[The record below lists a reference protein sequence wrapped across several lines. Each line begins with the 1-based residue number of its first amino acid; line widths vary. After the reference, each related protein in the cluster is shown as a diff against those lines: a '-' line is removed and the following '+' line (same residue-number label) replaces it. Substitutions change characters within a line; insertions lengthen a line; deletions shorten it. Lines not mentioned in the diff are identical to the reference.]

1 MLSGIGS
8 LELLTIGVVALIFIG
23 PKDLPVVFLR
33 VGQFVGRIRG
43 MARDFQTAMSDV
55 ARQSGLD
62 DVKTSLDGLG
72 DLNKI
77 GKTTPAGSKAD
88 TAKNFHN
95 KYLKPLEADKKS
107 KTGKAVKSAV
117 KTASKPPAKTA
128 VKTASHGGARTVP
141 AKTVQPPAESSPS
154 AKSAATAPKKPAVK
168 PAKPVKQKSS

>member
-95 KYLKPLEADKKS
+95 KYLKPLEADKKG
-107 KTGKAVKSAV
+107 KTGKAGKAVKSAS
-117 KTASKPPAKTA
+117 KSRTPSPHSKPRAMAGRGQSPQKPPSPPPNLHHRLNRRDRTQKTC
-128 VKTASHGGARTVP
+128 G
-141 AKTVQPPAESSPS
+141 
-154 AKSAATAPKKPAVK
+154 
-168 PAKPVKQKSS
+168 

>member
-77 GKTTPAGSKAD
+77 GKTSKAD

-95 KYLKPLEADKKS
+95 KYLKPLEADKKG
-107 KTGKAVKSAV
+107 KTGKAVKSA
-117 KTASKPPAKTA
+117 SKPAL
-128 VKTASHGGARTVP
+128 KTASHGGARTVP
-141 AKTVQPPAESSPS
+141 AKTAQPPAESSPS

>member
-95 KYLKPLEADKKS
+95 KYLKPLEADKKG
-107 KTGKAVKSAV
+107 KTGKAGKAVKSASKSPV
-117 KTASKPPAKTA
+117 KSP

-141 AKTVQPPAESSPS
+141 AKTAQPPAESSPS
-154 AKSAATAPKKPAVK
+154 VKSARPAPKKPAVK

>member
-95 KYLKPLEADKKS
+95 KYLKPLEADKKG
-107 KTGKAVKSAV
+107 KTGKAVKSA
-117 KTASKPPAKTA
+117 SKPPAKPA

-141 AKTVQPPAESSPS
+141 AKTAQPPAESSPS
-154 AKSAATAPKKPAVK
+154 AKSATTAPKKPAVK

>member
-95 KYLKPLEADKKS
+95 KYLKPLEADKKG
-107 KTGKAVKSAV
+107 KTGKAGKAV
-117 KTASKPPAKTA
+117 KTASKSPI
-128 VKTASHGGARTVP
+128 KTASHGGARTVP
-141 AKTVQPPAESSPS
+141 AKTAQPPAESSPS
-154 AKSAATAPKKPAVK
+154 AKSARPAPKKPAVK

>member
-95 KYLKPLEADKKS
+95 KYLKPLEADKKG
-107 KTGKAVKSAV
+107 KTGKAGKAV
-117 KTASKPPAKTA
+117 KTASKSPVKPA

-141 AKTVQPPAESSPS
+141 AKTAQPPAESSPS

>member
-95 KYLKPLEADKKS
+95 KYLKPLEADKKG
-107 KTGKAVKSAV
+107 KTGKAGKAV
-117 KTASKPPAKTA
+117 KTASKSPVKPA

-141 AKTVQPPAESSPS
+141 AKTAQPPAESSPS
-154 AKSAATAPKKPAVK
+154 VKSAATAPKKPAVK

>member
-95 KYLKPLEADKKS
+95 KYLKPLEADKKG
-107 KTGKAVKSAV
+107 KTGKAGKAV
-117 KTASKPPAKTA
+117 KTANKPAL
-128 VKTASHGGARTVP
+128 KTASHGGARTVP

>member
-95 KYLKPLEADKKS
+95 KYLKPLEADKKG
-107 KTGKAVKSAV
+107 KTGKAGKAVKSA
-117 KTASKPPAKTA
+117 SKSAL
-128 VKTASHGGARTVP
+128 KTASHGGARTVP
-141 AKTVQPPAESSPS
+141 AKTAQPPAESSPS
-154 AKSAATAPKKPAVK
+154 VKSAATAPKKPAVK

>member
-95 KYLKPLEADKKS
+95 KYLKPLEADKKG
-107 KTGKAVKSAV
+107 KTGKAVKF
-117 KTASKPPAKTA
+117 ASKSAP
-128 VKTASHGGARTVP
+128 KTASHGGARTVP
-141 AKTVQPPAESSPS
+141 AKTAQPPAESSPS

>member
-95 KYLKPLEADKKS
+95 KYLKPLEADKKG
-107 KTGKAVKSAV
+107 KTGKAGKAVKSA
-117 KTASKPPAKTA
+117 SKPPVKPTL
-128 VKTASHGGARTVP
+128 KTASHGGARTVP
-141 AKTVQPPAESSPS
+141 AKTAKPPAESSPS
-154 AKSAATAPKKPAVK
+154 AKSAPKAPKKPAVK

>member
-95 KYLKPLEADKKS
+95 KYLKPLEADKKGKTS
-107 KTGKAVKSAV
+107 KAGKAV
-117 KTASKPPAKTA
+117 KTASKSPVKTA

-154 AKSAATAPKKPAVK
+154 AKSASKAPKKPAVK

>member
-95 KYLKPLEADKKS
+95 KYLKPLEADKKG
-107 KTGKAVKSAV
+107 KAGKAGKAVKSA
-117 KTASKPPAKTA
+117 SKPAL
-128 VKTASHGGARTVP
+128 KTASHGGARTVP
-141 AKTVQPPAESSPS
+141 AKTAQPPAESSPS
-154 AKSAATAPKKPAVK
+154 VKSAATAPKKPAVK

>member
-95 KYLKPLEADKKS
+95 KYLKPLEADKKG
-107 KTGKAVKSAV
+107 KTGKAVK
-117 KTASKPPAKTA
+117 TASKPAKTA

-141 AKTVQPPAESSPS
+141 AKTAQPPAESSPS
-154 AKSAATAPKKPAVK
+154 AKSARPAPKKPAVK

>member
-95 KYLKPLEADKKS
+95 KYLKPLEADKKG
-107 KTGKAVKSAV
+107 KTGKAVKSASKSPV
-117 KTASKPPAKTA
+117 KTASKPAL
-128 VKTASHGGARTVP
+128 KTASHGGARTVP
-141 AKTVQPPAESSPS
+141 AKTAQPPAESSPS
-154 AKSAATAPKKPAVK
+154 VKSAATAPKKPAVK

>member
-95 KYLKPLEADKKS
+95 KYLKPLEADKKG
-107 KTGKAVKSAV
+107 KTGKAGKAV
-117 KTASKPPAKTA
+117 KTASKSPAKPA
-128 VKTASHGGARTVP
+128 LKTASHGGARTVP

-154 AKSAATAPKKPAVK
+154 VKSAPKAPKKPAVK

>member
-95 KYLKPLEADKKS
+95 KYLKPLEADKKG
-107 KTGKAVKSAV
+107 KTGKAGKAV
-117 KTASKPPAKTA
+117 KTASKSAL
-128 VKTASHGGARTVP
+128 KTASHGGARTVP
-141 AKTVQPPAESSPS
+141 AKTAQPPAESSPS

>member
-95 KYLKPLEADKKS
+95 KYLKPLEADKKG
-107 KTGKAVKSAV
+107 KTGKAGKAV
-117 KTASKPPAKTA
+117 KTASKSPAKTA
-128 VKTASHGGARTVP
+128 LKTASHGGARTVP
-141 AKTVQPPAESSPS
+141 AKTAQPPAESSPS
-154 AKSAATAPKKPAVK
+154 AKSAPKAPKKPAVK

>member
-95 KYLKPLEADKKS
+95 KYLKPLEADKKG
-107 KTGKAVKSAV
+107 KTGKAVK
-117 KTASKPPAKTA
+117 TASKSPAKPA
-128 VKTASHGGARTVP
+128 LKTASHGGARTVP
-141 AKTVQPPAESSPS
+141 AKTAQPPAESSPS

>member
-95 KYLKPLEADKKS
+95 KYLKPLEADKKG
-107 KTGKAVKSAV
+107 KTGKAGKAV
-117 KTASKPPAKTA
+117 KTASKPA

-141 AKTVQPPAESSPS
+141 AKTAQPPAESSPS

>member
-1 MLSGIGS
+1 
-8 LELLTIGVVALIFIG
+8 
-23 PKDLPVVFLR
+23 
-33 VGQFVGRIRG
+33 FVGRIRG

-95 KYLKPLEADKKS
+95 KYLKPLEADKKGKTS
-107 KTGKAVKSAV
+107 KAV
-117 KTASKPPAKTA
+117 KTASKSASKTA

-141 AKTVQPPAESSPS
+141 AKTAQPPAESSPS
-154 AKSAATAPKKPAVK
+154 AKSARPAPKKPAVK
-168 PAKPVKQKSS
+168 PAKPAKQKSS

>member
-95 KYLKPLEADKKS
+95 KYLKPLEADKKG
-107 KTGKAVKSAV
+107 KTGKAVKSA
-117 KTASKPPAKTA
+117 SKSAL
-128 VKTASHGGARTVP
+128 KTASHGGARTVP
-141 AKTVQPPAESSPS
+141 AKTAQPPAESSPS
-154 AKSAATAPKKPAVK
+154 VKSAPKAPKKPAVK

>member
-95 KYLKPLEADKKS
+95 KYLKPLEADKKG
-107 KTGKAVKSAV
+107 KTGKAGKAVKSAS
-117 KTASKPPAKTA
+117 KTAP
-128 VKTASHGGARTVP
+128 KTASHGGARTVP
-141 AKTVQPPAESSPS
+141 AKTAQPPAESSPS

>member
-95 KYLKPLEADKKS
+95 KYLKPLEADKKG
-107 KTGKAVKSAV
+107 KTGKAGKAV
-117 KTASKPPAKTA
+117 KTASKSPVKPAL
-128 VKTASHGGARTVP
+128 KTASHGGARTVP
-141 AKTVQPPAESSPS
+141 AKTAQPPAESSPS

>member
-77 GKTTPAGSKAD
+77 G
-88 TAKNFHN
+88 
-95 KYLKPLEADKKS
+95 
-107 KTGKAVKSAV
+107 
-117 KTASKPPAKTA
+117 
-128 VKTASHGGARTVP
+128 
-141 AKTVQPPAESSPS
+141 
-154 AKSAATAPKKPAVK
+154 
-168 PAKPVKQKSS
+168 

>member
-95 KYLKPLEADKKS
+95 KYLKPLEADKKG
-107 KTGKAVKSAV
+107 KTGKAGKAV
-117 KTASKPPAKTA
+117 KTASKSAL
-128 VKTASHGGARTVP
+128 KTASHGGARTVP

-154 AKSAATAPKKPAVK
+154 AKSAPKAPKKPAIK

>member
-95 KYLKPLEADKKS
+95 KYLKPLEADKKG
-107 KTGKAVKSAV
+107 KTGKAVKSASKSPV
-117 KTASKPPAKTA
+117 KTAL
-128 VKTASHGGARTVP
+128 KTASHGGARTVP
-141 AKTVQPPAESSPS
+141 AKTAQPPAESSPS
-154 AKSAATAPKKPAVK
+154 AKSAPTAPKKPAVK

>member
-95 KYLKPLEADKKS
+95 KYLKPLEADKKG
-107 KTGKAVKSAV
+107 KTGKAGKAVKSA
-117 KTASKPPAKTA
+117 SKSPAKPA
-128 VKTASHGGARTVP
+128 LKTASHGGARTVP
-141 AKTVQPPAESSPS
+141 AKIAQPPAESSPS
-154 AKSAATAPKKPAVK
+154 AKSAPKAPKKPAVK

>member
-95 KYLKPLEADKKS
+95 KYLKPLEADKKG
-107 KTGKAVKSAV
+107 KTGKAGKAVKSA
-117 KTASKPPAKTA
+117 SKSPAKPA
-128 VKTASHGGARTVP
+128 PKTASHGGARTVP
-141 AKTVQPPAESSPS
+141 AKTAQPPAESSPS
-154 AKSAATAPKKPAVK
+154 VKSAPKAPKKPAVK